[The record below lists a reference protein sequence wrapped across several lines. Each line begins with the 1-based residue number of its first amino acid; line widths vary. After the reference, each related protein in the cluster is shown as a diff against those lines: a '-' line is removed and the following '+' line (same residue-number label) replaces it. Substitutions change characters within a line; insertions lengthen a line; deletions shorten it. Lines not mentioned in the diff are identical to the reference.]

1 MSDAWSIQEVNATVE
16 SYFEMLRQELANQN
30 YNKSAHRR
38 ELLPL
43 LNDRT
48 ERAIESKHQNISA
61 ILTESKMPSINGYK
75 PLFNYQNLLADRV
88 LEFLNTHPEFYD
100 YFERDVTSTPEKILI
115 TDFSKVI
122 VEPPKNEDMSSI
134 NENRVVRF
142 KNSIN
147 YLEKEVQNS
156 LLGAAGEEFVIACER
171 DRLIRSGKEN
181 LADKIE
187 RISETQGD
195 WAGFDILSFEEDGT
209 DRYIEAK
216 TTRYGKS
223 IPFFITPNELAFS
236 ERNSQR
242 YHLYRVF
249 NYRQSPELFILK
261 GNIHNQCRLTPTEY
275 RATVK

>member
-75 PLFNYQNLLADRV
+75 PLFNYQNLLADCV

-122 VEPPKNEDMSSI
+122 VEPPKNEDISSI

>member
-43 LNDRT
+43 LNGRT

-75 PLFNYQNLLADRV
+75 PLFNYQHLLADRV
-88 LEFLNTHPEFYD
+88 QEFLNNHPEFHS
-100 YFERDVTSTPEKILI
+100 YFERDVTSAPGKILT

-122 VEPPKNEDMSSI
+122 VKPPKAEDIRSVGES
-134 NENRVVRF
+134 RVLQL
-142 KNSIN
+142 KNSVN
-147 YLEKEVQNS
+147 YLEREAKNS
-156 LLGAAGEEFVIACER
+156 LLGEAGEEFVIACEKN
-171 DRLIRSGKEN
+171 RLIKAGKEN

-187 RISETQGD
+187 RVSETKGD
-195 WAGFDILSFEEDGT
+195 WLGFDILSFEEDGT

-236 ERNSQR
+236 ERKSRHYQ
-242 YHLYRVF
+242 LYRVF

-261 GNIHNQCRLTPTEY
+261 GNMHDQCRLTPTEY

>member
-38 ELLPL
+38 ELLSL

-48 ERAIESKHQNISA
+48 EGAIERKHQNISA

-75 PLFNYQNLLADRV
+75 PLSNYQNLLADRV
-88 LEFLNTHPEFYD
+88 QDFLNNHPEFHE
-100 YFERDVTSTPEKILI
+100 YFELDVTSKPNEILT

-122 VEPPKNEDMSSI
+122 VEPPKKEDISSI
-134 NENRVVRF
+134 NENRILQF

-147 YLEKEVQNS
+147 YLEKEAKNS
-156 LLGAAGEEFVIACER
+156 LLGAAGEEFVIACEK
-171 DRLIRSGKEN
+171 DRLIKAGKEN

-187 RISETQGD
+187 RVSETKGD
-195 WAGFDILSFEEDGT
+195 WLGFDILSFEEDGT

-249 NYRQSPELFILK
+249 NYRQNPELFILK
-261 GNIHNQCRLTPTEY
+261 GNIHDQCRLTPTEY
-275 RATVK
+275 RASVK